1 MLKENKKFARFAG
14 LCWLLFGIFGMLSY
28 MAADAKLLVAGDT
41 AATLDNMNSN
51 MGLFF
56 FGVATFVFGYILFIL
71 LAGSLRKLF
80 KPINN
85 YLTKTM
91 MGIVIVGSAMVL
103 VGKFLEIAALN
114 TTFEAATSLF
124 KLRASIEMAGE
135 LFWGLWLIPFAM
147 LIFKS
152 DLLPKWVGWLLAVAA
167 FVHLCWFAAN
177 FFFPTF
183 VPMIEIIAIVVIP
196 CEFIP
201 AGYLLIKGVKTTKQ
215 SKDMAID
222 SSSF

>member
-1 MLKENKKFARFAG
+1 MLKENKIFARFAG

-41 AATLDNMNSN
+41 AATLGNMNSN

-80 KPINN
+80 KAVDNN
-85 YLTKTM
+85 LTKIMT
-91 MGIVIVGSAMVL
+91 GLVIAGTVLVL
-103 VGKFLEIAALN
+103 VGKSLEVFALN
-114 TTFEAATSLF
+114 SDIEDATSLF
-124 KLRASIEMAGE
+124 ELRASIEMAGE
-135 LFWGLWLIPFAM
+135 LFWGLWLIPLVM

-152 DLLPKWVGWLLAVAA
+152 DLIPKWVGWLLSTAV
-167 FVHLCWFAAN
+167 FIHLCWFVAY
-177 FFFPTF
+177 FF
-183 VPMIEIIAIVVIP
+183 VPSLVPAIEIIATVGLL

-201 AGYLLIKGVKTTKQ
+201 AGYLLIKGVKT
-215 SKDMAID
+215 
-222 SSSF
+222 